1 MADAYRIS
9 GIESEFA
16 DVLRR
21 GVELHRM
28 GRLEEA
34 ERVYRAVLAH
44 APTHVN
50 TLHLLGVL
58 LDQRGETVEALSL
71 LAAAL
76 EANPTSAEIWTK
88 YGVMLDSVGLSAEAL
103 AAYDKA
109 LIIHPSDVGVLF
121 NRGAAQM
128 RLGRFQ
134 QAAKSFGEV
143 VAIQTDHLGALGNLG
158 AALRILGFREE
169 ALANFSKALAIRP
182 DDLSTLNNC
191 GLTLQDL
198 DRHDEALSCF
208 DKVLAAKG
216 DQLDTICHR
225 ARSLHALGRLRE
237 ALMGLEAALAIDP
250 HHEQSLMY
258 RGGVLRDMGR
268 VEQAMASY
276 DAVLAHKPDH
286 AEALWHRGQV
296 LADMW
301 RSDEAVGNFNQ
312 AIAIDPRLA
321 GAFNARGL
329 ALARLR
335 RYDEALASH
344 AQALA
349 IEPENA
355 EFNLNEGI
363 ARLRSGD
370 FAAGWAKYEWRL
382 RTKSALVRQFGSP
395 SWRGESSLRGRTILL
410 YAEQDIAETLLFVRY
425 LPLLADT
432 GARVV
437 LEVQPELKE
446 LLDAA
451 PGSSKVIV
459 RGEKPPTHDVNC
471 PLASLPYVL
480 ATTLERIPAKVP
492 YVRAQAKRKLIWAE
506 RFARITSHRV
516 GIAWTDQVE
525 TKRGRDRSIPLGS
538 FLPLLDHPRVRFVS
552 LQSGAHR
559 IEASLLTQ
567 QANVIDAGADLK
579 DFDDV
584 AAEMAHMDL
593 VVTVDGPIAHL
604 AGAMGKKVWIL
615 LPFDADFYWMADRDD
630 SPWYPTARLF
640 RQSSPGDWDG
650 VIASVRQALINYKF

>member
-1 MADAYRIS
+1 MTDAYRIS

-21 GVELHRM
+21 AVELHRL
-28 GRLEEA
+28 GRLEDA
-34 ERVYRAVLAH
+34 ERAYRAVLAH

-50 TLHLLGVL
+50 TLHLLGLL

-71 LAAAL
+71 FAAAL
-76 EANPTSAEIWTK
+76 EGNPTSAEMWTK
-88 YGVMLDSVGLSAEAL
+88 YASTLESVGLSAEAL

-109 LIIHPSDVGVLF
+109 LIIRPSDVGVLF
-121 NRGAAQM
+121 NRGTVQM
-128 RLGRFQ
+128 RLKRFQ
-134 QAAKSFGEV
+134 KAAKSFSEV
-143 VAIQTDHLGALGNLG
+143 VAIQPDHLGALGNLG
-158 AALRILGFREE
+158 TALRILGFREE
-169 ALANFSKALAIRP
+169 ALANFSKALAIKP
-182 DDLSTLNNC
+182 DDLSTLSNC
-191 GLTLQDL
+191 ALTLQDL
-198 DRHDEALSCF
+198 DRHEEALSCF
-208 DKVLAAKG
+208 DKVLAAKP
-216 DQLDTICHR
+216 DQLDTVCRR
-225 ARSLHALGRLRE
+225 ARSLHALGRLRD
-237 ALMGLEAALAIDP
+237 ALAALEAALGIDP
-250 HHEQSLMY
+250 QHEQSLMY
-258 RGGVLRDMGR
+258 RGGVLRDMAR
-268 VEQAMASY
+268 AEQAMASY
-276 DAVLAHKPDH
+276 DAVLAHRPDH

-296 LADMW
+296 FADMG
-301 RSDEAVGNFNQ
+301 RSDEAVANFNQ
-312 AIAIDPRLA
+312 AIVINPRLA

-329 ALARLR
+329 ALAKLH

-355 EFNLNEGI
+355 EFNVNEGI

-382 RTKSALVRQFGSP
+382 RTKSLPARQFGSP

-425 LPLLADT
+425 LPLVADT
-432 GARVV
+432 GARIV

-459 RGEKPPTHDVNC
+459 RGEKPPNHDVNC
-471 PLASLPYVL
+471 PLPSLPYVL
-480 ATTLERIPAKVP
+480 ATTLDSIPAKVP

-516 GIAWTDQVE
+516 GIAWSDQVE
-525 TKRGRDRSIPLGS
+525 NKRGRDRSIPLGS

-552 LQSGAHR
+552 LQGGAHR

-567 QANVIDAGADLK
+567 QANVVDVGANLK
-579 DFDDV
+579 DLDDV

-593 VVTVDGPIAHL
+593 VITVDGPIAHL

-615 LPFDADFYWMADRDD
+615 LPFDADFCWMVDRDD
-630 SPWYPTARLF
+630 TPWYPTARLF
-640 RQSSPGDWDG
+640 RQTSPGDWDG
-650 VIASVRQALINYKF
+650 VIASVRQALMDYKF